1 MVQESIEI
9 KDKNNKD
16 ENIIE
21 KNDNKQKEEEKDIEN
36 ISPLNITNEK
46 ILNESKSQLHNFLYE
61 NKEGKDI
68 LELPE
73 EQDGDLKEEEEEKEK
88 EKENSK
94 KNFANISKFKSV
106 PNLCEDKQQSKSSLL
121 NRKRTTN
128 SDLSDVSFNSISNEN
143 DYVNNNNNGNN
154 SKRSKNNLAKENILK
169 IFCDNSSVK

>member
-1 MVQESIEI
+1 M
-9 KDKNNKD
+9 
-16 ENIIE
+16 
-21 KNDNKQKEEEKDIEN
+21 
-36 ISPLNITNEK
+36 T
-46 ILNESKSQLHNFLYE
+46 
-61 NKEGKDI
+61 
-68 LELPE
+68 
-73 EQDGDLKEEEEEKEK
+73 LKKK
-88 EKENSK
+88 KKKKRKKTPK